1 MWRLL
6 LFVVETLLLLLMVLP
21 SRAKF
26 SRKTKEQVIPVKAEK
41 IFLPTPM
48 LMIVAASLRRKQNWK
63 HSVATETRAS
73 SSDWRLEE
81 TAGKFFLQRSSNR
94 SRLWTW
100 AGYEHA
106 LTILIKLN

>member
-41 IFLPTPM
+41 IFPM

-63 HSVATETRAS
+63 HSVATETRAN
-73 SSDWRLEE
+73 SSDWRQEE

-94 SRLWTW
+94 SRLWTC

-106 LTILIKLN
+106 LTKLIKLN